1 MKHITAVMWHSH
13 TTTLR
18 RAAGLVADELK
29 VKVYSARFLDEGKED
44 LTEALAEMARADLVF
59 LYRSTAESI
68 WSELERAVK
77 ELGKPVV
84 CVAHDPALWVL
95 STVGPE
101 VVSKCYTYIVQGG
114 KENFAHLLRYLAA
127 EVLGERLAYSEPLI
141 FPWEGIYHPAAP
153 GCFPAVEEYLSWY
166 ESYFTNLLSRRSG
179 PKTKE
184 QAPLGPDFPPSGP
197 GQASPEP
204 AAVPPVGLLF
214 ARNNWVNG
222 NLAVED
228 LLIRL
233 LEEKGMR
240 VIPAFCYSLKDDG
253 LGTKGSG
260 EVVRQYFF
268 TPDGKPRIN
277 ALVKLISFFLEARTR
292 TDDFLREDVASSGV
306 TLLQKLG
313 VPVFQPV
320 TSFYRTVEE
329 WAEDPQGINRDIA
342 WCVSLPE
349 FEGVI
354 EPIFIAGARR
364 EGELELR
371 VPVEERCRRLAERVA
386 GWLKLAQ
393 KPVAER
399 KVAFILHNNP
409 CASVEATVGGGANLD
424 TLESVAGILRR
435 MREAGYSVEVP
446 ENGKELIDTIMNRK
460 AISEFRW
467 TTTDEIIAKGGALK
481 LMPVED
487 YRQWFDTLS
496 LRVQQRLTEAWGAPP
511 GEAKN
516 GVPAAMVHEGKIVIT
531 GVQYGNAVVCVQ
543 PKRGCA
549 GARCDGQVCKILHD
563 PDIPPPHQYLATY
576 RYLERDFGVDVLVHV
591 GTHGNLEFLPG
602 KGVGLSG
609 DCYPDLAI
617 GTLPHLYIYNAD
629 NPPEGTIAKRRSYA
643 ALVDHMQTVMT
654 GGGLYD
660 ELAELD
666 RHLEEYEKAKIADPA
681 RAHTLEHLIIEE
693 IKKTNLDKQIDV
705 EGGHENFAVIA
716 EKAHAVLSVVRNTQI
731 QDGQH
736 IFGELPQGER
746 RIELINSIL
755 RFDAGERTSLRR
767 AVAALLNLELAE
779 LLADQGH
786 FSLPHG
792 KTSGALLEVIDQ
804 IGKALIGRFLKG
816 ERIELDFAQE
826 VCEVLGVRLLRPE
839 ILPEINELLPRVLDL
854 NERIEASR
862 EIEALLSGFAGR
874 YIPAGPSGL
883 ITRGRD
889 DVLPTGRNFYS
900 LDPHRVP
907 TKAAWEVGK
916 RLAQKVLEKH
926 LAEEGRYPENIALYW
941 MCNDIMWADGEG
953 LGQMFYLL
961 GVKPKWLPN
970 GRVAGVEVIPLEE
983 LGRPRID
990 LTVRVSGITR
1000 DNFPNCVELLDEAI
1014 QTVAALDEPV
1024 EQNYVRKHTL
1034 AQLNGQS
1041 DQQAWRDATFRIFA
1055 SKPGTYQAGVNLAVY
1070 ASAWKEEK
1078 DLADIFIYWNG
1089 YAYGKGVFG
1098 REAFRWLQ
1106 TSLKTVDV
1114 TYNKVVTDEYDL
1126 FGCCCY
1132 FGTHGGMTAAA
1143 RAASGKE
1150 VKTYYG
1156 DTREPEHVEVRTL
1169 ADEIRRVV
1177 RTKLLNP
1184 KWIEGQ
1190 KRHGYKGAG
1199 DISKRVGRVYGWEAT
1214 TREVDDWIFDDI
1226 TKTFIL
1232 DEENRRFFEEHNPW
1246 ALEEIARRLLE
1257 AESRGLWNADPEV
1270 LEGLKEHYLEIEG
1283 WLEEKMGE
1291 VKGEFQGGAID
1302 ILTAEEVADWG

>member
-1 MKHITAVMWHSH
+1 MKKITAVMWHSH
-13 TTTLR
+13 TTTMR
-18 RAAGLVADELK
+18 RAAELVADDLE
-29 VKVYSARFLDEGKED
+29 VKVYSARFLDEGRED
-44 LTEALAEMARADLVF
+44 LAGALEDMARADLIF
-59 LYRSTAESI
+59 LYRSTAETV
-68 WSELERAVK
+68 WDELEKAVK
-77 ELGKPVV
+77 KFARPVV

-95 STVGPE
+95 STVGPD
-101 VVSKCYTYIVQGG
+101 VVSRCYTYIVQGG
-114 KENFAHLLRYLAA
+114 RENFAHMLRYLAA
-127 EVLGERLAYSEPLI
+127 GVLGERLEYSEPLT

-153 GCFPAVEEYLSWY
+153 GCFTSVEDYLSWY
-166 ESYFTNLLSRRSG
+166 GSHFTGTPAG
-179 PKTKE
+179 PT
-184 QAPLGPDFPPSGP
+184 
-197 GQASPEP
+197 
-204 AAVPPVGLLF
+204 VGLLF
-214 ARNNWVNG
+214 GRNHWVNG

-233 LEEKGMR
+233 LEEKGFR
-240 VIPAFCYSLKDDG
+240 VIPAFCYSLKDAG

-268 TPDGKPRIN
+268 DQDGKPRIN
-277 ALVKLISFFLEARTR
+277 ALIKLISFFLEARTR
-292 TDDFLREDVASSGV
+292 TDDFMREDVASSGV
-306 TLLQKLG
+306 SLLQQLN

-329 WAEDPQGINRDIA
+329 WAEDPQGLNRDIS
-342 WCVSLPE
+342 WCIALPE

-354 EPIFIAGARR
+354 EPIFIAGAKR
-364 EGELELR
+364 EGELEIR
-371 VPVEERCRRLAERVA
+371 VPVEERCRHLVDRVA
-386 GWLKLAQ
+386 GWIRLAQ
-393 KPVAER
+393 KPVSER
-399 KVAFILHNNP
+399 KVAFVLHNNP

-424 TLESVAGILRR
+424 TLESVARVLQR
-435 MREAGYSVEVP
+435 MKEAGYSVEAP
-446 ENGKELIDTIMNRK
+446 ASGQELIDTIMGRK

-481 LMPVED
+481 LMPVEE
-487 YRQWFDTLS
+487 YRQWFDHLS
-496 LRVQQRLTEAWGAPP
+496 PRVKERLTEAWGAPP
-511 GEAKN
+511 GEPKN

-531 GVQYGNAVVCVQ
+531 GVQYGHAVVCVQ

-576 RYLERDFGVDVLVHV
+576 RYLERDFGVDVVVHV

-609 DCYPDLAI
+609 ECYPDLAI
-617 GTLPHLYIYNAD
+617 GSLPHLYIYNAD

-643 ALVDHMQTVMT
+643 TLVDHMQTVMT

-660 ELAELD
+660 ELAELE
-666 RHLEEYEKAKIADPA
+666 RYLEEYEKARVADPA

-693 IKKTNLDKQIDV
+693 IKKTNLDKQIPV
-705 EGGHENFAVIA
+705 EGGHHDFASLA
-716 EKAHAVLSVVRNTQI
+716 EKAHEVLSVIRNTQI

-736 IFGELPQGER
+736 VFGELPQGEKR
-746 RIELINSIL
+746 VEFINSIL
-755 RFDAGERTSLRR
+755 RFDAGQELSLRR
-767 AVAALLNLELAE
+767 SVARLMDLDLAE
-779 LLADQGH
+779 LLADQGR
-786 FSLPHG
+786 FSTRYG
-792 KTSGALLEVIDQ
+792 RSYGALLEEIDAAV
-804 IGKALIGRFLKG
+804 KAFIGRFLKG
-816 ERIELDFAQE
+816 REVDPGFAR
-826 VCEVLGVRLLRPE
+826 EVLGDKFLRPGALAE
-839 ILPEINELLPRVLDL
+839 VNALLPRVLDL

-862 EIEALLSGFAGR
+862 EIESLLAGFDGR

-907 TKAAWEVGK
+907 TRAAWEVGK
-916 RLAQKVLEKH
+916 RLAEKILEKH
-926 LAEEGRYPENIALYW
+926 LAEEGRYPENVALYW

-961 GVKPKWLPN
+961 GVRPRWLPS
-970 GRVAGVEVIPLEE
+970 GRVAGIEVIPLEE

-1000 DNFPNCVELLDEAI
+1000 DNFPNCVELLDEAV
-1014 QTVAALDEPV
+1014 QTVAALDEPP

-1034 AQLNGQS
+1034 AQLGGQN
-1041 DQQAWRDATFRIFA
+1041 DPQAWRDATLRIFA

-1098 REAFRWLQ
+1098 KEAFRQLQ
-1106 TSLKTVDV
+1106 ASLKTVDV

-1143 RAASGKE
+1143 RVASGRD
-1150 VKTYYG
+1150 VRTYYG

-1169 ADEIRRVV
+1169 ADEVRRVV

-1226 TKTFIL
+1226 TRTFIL

-1257 AESRGLWNADPEV
+1257 AHQRGLWNADPEV

-1283 WLEEKMGE
+1283 WLEEKMGDI
-1291 VKGEFQGGAID
+1291 KGDFQGGAID
-1302 ILTAEEVADWG
+1302 ILTAEEVADWGAKMREIKEKLGS

>member
-1 MKHITAVMWHSH
+1 MKKITAVMWHSH
-13 TTTLR
+13 TTTMR
-18 RAAGLVADELK
+18 RAGELVKDFLELRC
-29 VKVYSARFLDEGKED
+29 YSARFLEEGKEE
-44 LTEALAEMARADLVF
+44 LALALEDMRQADLIF
-59 LYRSTAESI
+59 FYRSTGETI
-68 WSELERAVK
+68 WEELEATVK
-77 ELGKPVV
+77 EMEKPVV
-84 CVAHDPALWVL
+84 CAAHDPALWLL
-95 STVGPE
+95 STVDPE
-101 VVSKCYTYIVQGG
+101 VVARCHTYVVYGG
-114 KENFAHLLRYLAA
+114 PENFAQMLRYLSA
-127 EVLGERLAYSEPLI
+127 EVLGTKLPYQEPI
-141 FPWEGIYHPAAP
+141 SYPWEGVYHPDAP
-153 GCFPAVEEYLSWY
+153 HCFGSVEDYLAWYRPKDAPA
-166 ESYFTNLLSRRSG
+166 
-179 PKTKE
+179 
-184 QAPLGPDFPPSGP
+184 
-197 GQASPEP
+197 
-204 AAVPPVGLLF
+204 VGLLF
-214 ARNNWVNG
+214 SRSHWVNG

-233 LEEKGMR
+233 FEERGYN
-240 VIPAFCYSLKDDG
+240 VIPVFCYSLKDAE
-253 LGTKGSG
+253 LGTRGSG
-260 EVVRQYFF
+260 EVVRDYFF
-268 TPDGKPRIN
+268 DREGRPRIK

-292 TDDFLREDVASSGV
+292 SDDFQREGVAAAGV
-306 TLLQKLG
+306 TLLQQLG

-320 TSFYRTVEE
+320 ASFYRTVEE
-329 WAEDPQGINRDIA
+329 WERDPQGLNHDIS
-342 WCVSLPE
+342 WCIALPE

-364 EGELELR
+364 EGELEFR
-371 VPVEERCRRLAERVA
+371 EPVPERCRRLVERVA
-386 GWLKLAQ
+386 NWIRLAE
-393 KPVAER
+393 KPVRER
-399 KVAFILHNNP
+399 KVAFVLHNNP
-409 CASVEATVGGGANLD
+409 CASVEATVGSGANLD
-424 TLESVAGILRR
+424 TIESVARILQQ
-435 MREAGYSVEVP
+435 MQKAGYTVEAP
-446 ENGKELIDTIMNRK
+446 AGGKELIDAIMERK

-467 TTTDEIIAKGGALK
+467 TTTDEIITKGGALK
-481 LMPVED
+481 LIPVEE
-487 YRQWFDTLS
+487 YREWFDTLS
-496 LRVQQRLTEAWGAPP
+496 PRVQERLTDAWGAPP

-516 GVPAAMVHEGKIVIT
+516 GVPAAMVHEGKIVVT

-576 RYLERDFGVDVLVHV
+576 RYLERDFGVDAIVHV

-609 DCYPDLAI
+609 DCYPDLGI
-617 GTLPHLYIYNAD
+617 GTIPHLYIYNAD

-643 ALVDHMQTVMT
+643 TLVDHMQTVLT
-654 GGGLYD
+654 QGELYD
-660 ELAELD
+660 ELAELE
-666 RHLEEYEKAKIADPA
+666 RCLEEYEKAKVADPA

-693 IKKTNLDKQIDV
+693 IKKTNLDKQIPVD
-705 EGGHENFAVIA
+705 GGHVNFAATV
-716 EKAHAVLSVVRNTQI
+716 EKAHALLSTIRNTQV

-746 RIELINSIL
+746 KIAFINSIL
-755 RFDAGERTSLRR
+755 RFDAGQETSLRR
-767 AVAALLNLELAE
+767 AVAALMDLELSE
-779 LLADQGH
+779 LLADQGRI
-786 FSLPHG
+786 SLRFG
-792 KTSGALLEVIDQ
+792 KSYGALLEEIDRASRAF
-804 IGKALIGRFLKG
+804 IGYFLKG
-816 ERIELDFAQE
+816 KEVGPGLAQE
-826 VCEVLGVRLLRPE
+826 VLGDKFICLEALSSLNAV
-839 ILPEINELLPRVLDL
+839 LPRVLELDA
-854 NERIEASR
+854 RIEASR
-862 EIEALLSGFAGR
+862 EIESLLSGFAGR

-907 TKAAWEVGK
+907 TRAAWEVGK

-970 GRVAGVEVIPLEE
+970 GRVSGIEVIPLEE

-1014 QTVAALDEPV
+1014 QFVAALDEPP

-1034 AQLNGQS
+1034 AQLDGKG
-1041 DQQAWRDATFRIFA
+1041 DDETWRDATLRIFA
-1055 SKPGTYQAGVNLAVY
+1055 ARPGTYQAGVNLAVY

-1078 DLADIFIYWNG
+1078 DLADIFVYWNG

-1098 REAFRWLQ
+1098 KEAFRQLQ
-1106 TSLKTVDV
+1106 SNLRTVDV
-1114 TYNKVVTDEYDL
+1114 TYNKVVTDESDL
-1126 FGCCCY
+1126 FSCCCY
-1132 FGTHGGMTAAA
+1132 FGTHGGLTAAA
-1143 RAASGKE
+1143 RVASGKE

-1199 DISKRVGRVYGWEAT
+1199 DISKRVGRVYGWEAS

-1232 DEENRRFFEEHNPW
+1232 DEENRKFFEEHNPW
-1246 ALEEIARRLLE
+1246 AMEEIARRLLE
-1257 AESRGLWNADPEV
+1257 AHQRGLWNADPEV
-1270 LEGLKEHYLEIEG
+1270 LEGLKEFYLEIEG
-1283 WLEEKMGE
+1283 WIEEKMGE
-1291 VKGEFQGGAID
+1291 VKGDFQGGAID
-1302 ILTAEEVADWG
+1302 ILTAEEVADWGAKMQEIKAKLGSSS

>member
-1 MKHITAVMWHSH
+1 
-13 TTTLR
+13 
-18 RAAGLVADELK
+18 
-29 VKVYSARFLDEGKED
+29 
-44 LTEALAEMARADLVF
+44 
-59 LYRSTAESI
+59 
-68 WSELERAVK
+68 
-77 ELGKPVV
+77 
-84 CVAHDPALWVL
+84 
-95 STVGPE
+95 
-101 VVSKCYTYIVQGG
+101 
-114 KENFAHLLRYLAA
+114 
-127 EVLGERLAYSEPLI
+127 
-141 FPWEGIYHPAAP
+141 
-153 GCFPAVEEYLSWY
+153 
-166 ESYFTNLLSRRSG
+166 
-179 PKTKE
+179 
-184 QAPLGPDFPPSGP
+184 
-197 GQASPEP
+197 
-204 AAVPPVGLLF
+204 
-214 ARNNWVNG
+214 
-222 NLAVED
+222 
-228 LLIRL
+228 
-233 LEEKGMR
+233 
-240 VIPAFCYSLKDDG
+240 
-253 LGTKGSG
+253 
-260 EVVRQYFF
+260 
-268 TPDGKPRIN
+268 
-277 ALVKLISFFLEARTR
+277 
-292 TDDFLREDVASSGV
+292 
-306 TLLQKLG
+306 
-313 VPVFQPV
+313 
-320 TSFYRTVEE
+320 
-329 WAEDPQGINRDIA
+329 
-342 WCVSLPE
+342 VSLPE

-354 EPIFIAGARR
+354 EPIFIAGAKR
-364 EGELELR
+364 EGEMEVR
-371 VPVEERCRRLAERVA
+371 VPVEERCRRLAERVNK
-386 GWLKLAQ
+386 WIEMAQ
-393 KPVAER
+393 KPADER
-399 KVAFILHNNP
+399 KVAFFLHNNP

-424 TLESVAGILRR
+424 TLESVARVLQR
-435 MREAGYSVEVP
+435 MQEAGYQVEP
-446 ENGKELIDTIMNRK
+446 PSSGKELIDTIMDRK

-467 TTTDEIIAKGGALK
+467 TTTDEIVGKGGALK
-481 LMPVED
+481 LMPVEE
-487 YRQWFDTLS
+487 YREWFDTLS
-496 LRVQQRLTEAWGAPP
+496 PQVKERLTEAWGAPP
-511 GEAKN
+511 GEGKN
-516 GVPAAMVHEGKIVIT
+516 GVPAAMVHDGKIIIT

-576 RYLERDFGVDVLVHV
+576 RYLERDFGVDAVVHV

-609 DCYPDLAI
+609 DCCPDLAI
-617 GTLPHLYIYNAD
+617 GAVPHLYIYNAD

-666 RHLEEYEKAKIADPA
+666 RCLEEYEKAKVADTG
-681 RAHTLEHLIIEE
+681 RAHMLEHLIIEE
-693 IKKTNLDKQIDV
+693 IQKTNLDKQINV
-705 EGGHENFAVIA
+705 EDGHESFAAIA
-716 EKAHAVLSVVRNTQI
+716 EKAHAVLSVIRNTQI

-736 IFGELPQGER
+736 IFADLPKGER
-746 RIELINSIL
+746 RVEFINSIL
-755 RFDAGERTSLRR
+755 RFDAGQEISLRR
-767 AVAALLNLELAE
+767 AVAGLMDLDPAG
-779 LLADQGH
+779 LLADQARV
-786 FSLPHG
+786 STRHG
-792 KTSGALLEVIDQ
+792 KSYGALLEDIDAAA
-804 IGKALIGRFLKG
+804 KAFVARFLKG
-816 ERIELDFAQE
+816 QEVDAGLAQE
-826 VCEVLGVRLLRPE
+826 VLGDTFLCAGA
-839 ILPEINELLPRVLDL
+839 LPALNAVLPRVLDL
-854 NERIEASR
+854 DARIEASR
-862 EIEALLSGFAGR
+862 EIEALLSGFAGE

-907 TKAAWEVGK
+907 TRAAWEVGK
-916 RLAQKVLEKH
+916 RLAEKVLDKH
-926 LAEEGRYPENIALYW
+926 LIDTGRYPENVALYW

-961 GVKPKWLPN
+961 GVRPKWLPN
-970 GRVAGVEVIPLEE
+970 GRVAGIEAIPLEE

-1000 DNFPNCVELLDEAI
+1000 DNFPNCVELLDEAV

-1034 AQLNGQS
+1034 AQLDGQS
-1041 DQQAWRDATFRIFA
+1041 DSKSWRDATLRIFA

-1078 DLADIFIYWNG
+1078 DLADIFVYWNG

-1098 REAFRWLQ
+1098 KEAFRQLQ
-1106 TSLKTVDV
+1106 AGLKTVDI

-1143 RAASGKE
+1143 RVASGKE

-1169 ADEIRRVV
+1169 ADEVRRVV

-1199 DISKRVGRVYGWEAT
+1199 DISKRIGRVYGWEANT
-1214 TREVDDWIFDDI
+1214 QEVDDWIFDDI
-1226 TKTFIL
+1226 TRTFIM

-1257 AESRGLWNADPEV
+1257 AHQRGLWNADPEM

-1302 ILTAEEVADWG
+1302 ILTAGEVADWGARMQEIKAKLGS